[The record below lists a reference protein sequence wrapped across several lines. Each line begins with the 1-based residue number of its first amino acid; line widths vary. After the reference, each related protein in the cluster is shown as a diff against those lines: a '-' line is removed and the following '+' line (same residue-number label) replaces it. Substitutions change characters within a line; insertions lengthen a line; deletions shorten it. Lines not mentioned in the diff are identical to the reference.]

1 MLWVLGL
8 VLVLDPLNVMD
19 ADHLSIGER
28 RKGYLQSLWVDFI
41 GFGVKL
47 KWEIEPGYPFEWVRN
62 ITRKE

>member
-19 ADHLSIGER
+19 ADHLSTGER

-47 KWEIEPGYPFEWVRN
+47 KWEIELGYPSEWVRN